1 MWTESQRVNVDT
13 TGAYQVHLGATQP
26 SGLPLELFADGQARW
41 IEAQIAG
48 QRPQP
53 RVLLTTVPY
62 AAKAA
67 DAATLGGLP
76 ASAFVLAASI
86 SSDRALTS
94 VGVAADTSGVTTTGG
109 TVAKVPVF
117 TGASSIGNSEIYDTG
132 TSVGIGNVPNASARL
147 DVQGAMIIRGN
158 TIVSRT
164 GNATPSAGFP
174 SYAFDF
180 YSNVYNTSTKTT
192 ANPAFA
198 IQSEPVGNNTS
209 SPSATLNV
217 LYSATGQREETGFF
231 INPTGIVHFSSGQTF
246 PGAGSVSSVA
256 LNAPASDFTVSSSP
270 VTTAGTL
277 GLNWNVAPTSA
288 NVANAIVKRDG
299 DGSVAISDLNADF
312 VTLTGSMQVDQGM
325 SVFASSTG
333 SGVLSNNSG
342 AGGRGMTS
350 FGTTGIYVDGS
361 DKAIDAIGNVAQDR
375 TSGGWVKAMAYV
387 NGDTAPYTIVRCFNS
402 TLTGTAAST
411 PPCGIDLEESQAAV
425 FQLNFN
431 FQVNDRFISATAGTG
446 GATSAIAYATGTDQL
461 TTATYSG
468 SDLKSSYFTVFVF

>member
-1 MWTESQRVNVDT
+1 MQLRVTFVVVLSILAPSAFGQLAQAQATVSTPLAASAPTVVPALISYIGSSVSSEGQPLPGEVNITFLFFKEASGGEPLWTESQRVIVDT
-13 TGAYQVHLGATQP
+13 TGAYKVQLGATQP

-76 ASAFVLAASI
+76 ASAFVLAASNPG
-86 SSDRALTS
+86 DRTVS
-94 VGVAADTSGVTTTGG
+94 NSGIVADASGVTTTGG
-109 TVAKVPVF
+109 TTGKLPVF
-117 TGASSIGNSEIYDTG
+117 TGASSVGNSEIYDTG
-132 TSVGIGNVPNASARL
+132 TSVGIGSMPNASAKL

-158 TIVSRT
+158 TIVSRS
-164 GNATPSAGFP
+164 GNATTSAGFP

-180 YSNVYNTSTKTT
+180 YANAYNTSTKTN

-217 LYSATGQREETGFF
+217 LYSATGQRVETGFF
-231 INPTGIVHFSSGQTF
+231 INPTGILHFTSGQTF

-256 LNAPASDFTVSSSP
+256 LSAPASDFTVSSSP

-299 DGSVAISDLNADF
+299 DGSVNVGNLTTGA
-312 VTLTGSMQVDQGM
+312 VTVANSMQVDQGM
-325 SVFASSTG
+325 SVFASG
-333 SGVLSNNSG
+333 Y
-342 AGGRGMTS
+342 R
-350 FGTTGIYVDGS
+350 I
-361 DKAIDAIGNVAQDR
+361 
-375 TSGGWVKAMAYV
+375 
-387 NGDTAPYTIVRCFNS
+387 RCA
-402 TLTGTAAST
+402 L
-411 PPCGIDLEESQAAV
+411 Q
-425 FQLNFN
+425 
-431 FQVNDRFISATAGTG
+431 
-446 GATSAIAYATGTDQL
+446 
-461 TTATYSG
+461 
-468 SDLKSSYFTVFVF
+468 